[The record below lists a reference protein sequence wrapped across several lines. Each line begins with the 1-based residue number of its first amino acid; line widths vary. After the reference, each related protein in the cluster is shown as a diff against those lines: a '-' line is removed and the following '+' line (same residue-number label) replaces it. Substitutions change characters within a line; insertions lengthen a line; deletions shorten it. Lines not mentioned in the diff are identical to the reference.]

1 MTIPLSAINLVY
13 NVGFCYFMMR
23 RYLDVIRVFSEIP
36 QLTQAWS
43 VGGQGPPSEQ
53 ATKLQVE
60 NIVNKC
66 YKILAFITPL
76 IHHVS

>member
-1 MTIPLSAINLVY
+1 
-13 NVGFCYFMMR
+13 MR

-43 VGGQGPPSEQ
+43 VSGQGPPSEQ
-53 ATKLQVE
+53 VMKLQVE

-66 YKILAFITPL
+66 YKLLAFITPL
-76 IHHVS
+76 IPHVSLFIAS